1 MTTADLLDRI
11 LEQLGDVRAR
21 CPELRFGQLV
31 AIIGELAQD
40 ETGYSLWDV
49 EDADFSAAL
58 ERFARDLA
66 ARNAGRAKA
75 AAFPDRSGDKVPPG
89 STSPQP
95 PHGGAL
101 LDEGGM
107 S

>member
-21 CPELRFGQLV
+21 CPELRFGQLL

-40 ETGYSLWDV
+40 ETGHSLWDV
-49 EDADFSAAL
+49 EDSDFAAAL
-58 ERFARDLA
+58 ERFAEDM
-66 ARNAGRAKA
+66 ARRGSGQAEPA
-75 AAFPDRSGDKVPPG
+75 AAPAGGGR
-89 STSPQP
+89 TSSPESAVSQP
-95 PHGGAL
+95 PPQV
-101 LDEGGM
+101 